1 MISVY
6 ILGFIFGLIEI
17 IILLIKGLS
26 FSYDFNVFHII
37 DIIALIGNYYL
48 FYFIIYK
55 LSPTHSIIIQSI
67 CRLLYYI
74 LYIILEKTIIQYNLY
89 YFRFNLFR
97 NN

>member
-1 MISVY
+1 MLILKYINIKYFISVY

-26 FSYDFNVFHII
+26 FSYDFNVYHII

-55 LSPTHSIIIQSI
+55 LSPTHSIIFQSFS
-67 CRLLYYI
+67 RLL
-74 LYIILEKTIIQYNLY
+74 LYMLIKI
-89 YFRFNLFR
+89 
-97 NN
+97 